1 MVKGK
6 SSQLR
11 TPNPAAPIWRFG
23 GENGQRESASC
34 AGNAPQ
40 SKMAME
46 RCGKV
51 VIPWGNIGTFW
62 RIMCNRVTFI
72 AMFDYR
78 MANLERV
85 QARVLLFSR
94 RSRDYIVY
102 NITLSI
108 SVC

>member
-1 MVKGK
+1 
-6 SSQLR
+6 
-11 TPNPAAPIWRFG
+11 
-23 GENGQRESASC
+23 
-34 AGNAPQ
+34 
-40 SKMAME
+40 ME